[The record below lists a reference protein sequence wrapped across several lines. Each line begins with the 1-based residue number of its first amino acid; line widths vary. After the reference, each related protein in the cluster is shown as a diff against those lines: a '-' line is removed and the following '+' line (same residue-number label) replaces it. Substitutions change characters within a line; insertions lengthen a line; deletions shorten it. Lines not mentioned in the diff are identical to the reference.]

1 MMKRVVNKNKIEK
14 VGLTFGFLVFFG
26 VLIFQPIEDIT
37 INNMAA
43 CTLLMAIWWMTEAL
57 PLAATSLA
65 PLILFPVLGILSAKE
80 TANEFINSTIFL
92 FLGGFILALA
102 IEKWDLHKRIS
113 LNIIRY
119 LGKSPK
125 RMVLGFMVSSWI
137 MSMFITNTA
146 TTIMMLPIGLAVIK
160 ELEIEFGTANTK
172 TMSIALLLGIA
183 YSASIGGIATLVG
196 TVPNMVFVRIFETSF
211 PFGPDIS
218 FGKWFIFGFPL
229 SIISMIILYFILT
242 KYLYK
247 IDDRIK
253 IDRGLINKQLKAL
266 GRMAYEEKAVF
277 LTMGVTALLWI
288 FRKELVI
295 GVITVPGWSGLLPFG
310 DMIDDATVAI
320 ASSVVLFLIPVKN
333 KKMGHKFILDQ
344 KIFKKI
350 PWDIILIFGGG
361 FALAKGFQTSG
372 LSVLIGTQFSSLS
385 GIHPIVFTLLICA
398 LIIFLTEVTS
408 NTATTN
414 TFLPILASMSVAVGI
429 NPLLLM
435 VPATIAASFAFMLPV
450 ATPPNA
456 IIFSSE
462 RIKINEMIRAGFVLN
477 IVLIFVITSVFYLLG
492 LYVFNIDLNI
502 MPGWMAK

>member
-1 MMKRVVNKNKIEK
+1 MKRTINKNKIEK
-14 VGLTFGFLVFFG
+14 VGLAFGLVVFFG
-26 VLIFQPIEDIT
+26 ILFFQPIDNVT
-37 INNMAA
+37 TNNMAA
-43 CTLLMAIWWMTEAL
+43 CTVLMAVWWMTEAL

-65 PLILFPVLGILSAKE
+65 PLILFPILGILNAKE
-80 TANEFINSTIFL
+80 TAGEFINSTIFL

-125 RMVLGFMVSSWI
+125 RMVLGFMVSSWV

-160 ELEIEFGTANTK
+160 ELEVEFGTANTK
-172 TMSIALLLGIA
+172 TLSIALLLGIA

-196 TVPNMVFVRIFETSF
+196 TVPNMVFVRVFETTF
-211 PFGPDIS
+211 PAAPDIS

-229 SIISMIILYFILT
+229 SLISLIILYFIMT
-242 KYLYK
+242 KYLYR
-247 IDDRIK
+247 IDDKIK
-253 IDRGLINKQLKAL
+253 INRELINSQIKEL
-266 GRMAYEEKAVF
+266 GRMAYEEKAV
-277 LTMGVTALLWI
+277 LMTMAVTSFLWI

-295 GVITVPGWSGLLPFG
+295 GSINIPGWSGLLPFG

-320 ASSVVLFLIPVKN
+320 ASSVVLFLIPVKS
-333 KKMGHKFILDQ
+333 KKSEYKFLLDQ
-344 KIFKKI
+344 TIFKKI

-456 IIFSSE
+456 IVFSSE
-462 RIKINEMIRAGFVLN
+462 RIRINEMIRAGFALN
-477 IVLIFVITSVFYLLG
+477 IVSIFVITMVFYLMG
-492 LYVFNIDLNI
+492 LYVYDIDLSV
-502 MPGWMAK
+502 MPSWMVK